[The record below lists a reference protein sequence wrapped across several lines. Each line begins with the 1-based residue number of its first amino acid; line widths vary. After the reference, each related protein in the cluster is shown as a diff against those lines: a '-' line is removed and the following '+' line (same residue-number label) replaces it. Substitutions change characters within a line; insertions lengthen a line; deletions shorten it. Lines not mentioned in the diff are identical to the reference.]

1 MLLWLKRNG
10 RRCLYEYPMQIE
22 GEQGVMGMDA
32 EKISEQVGKGK
43 ILKSFHACMNQHLP
57 IRHNID
63 LHSY

>member
-1 MLLWLKRNG
+1 M
-10 RRCLYEYPMQIE
+10 CLYEYPMQIE